1 MTLSGRLWRIRN
13 ELGWAGLA
21 AFVLL
26 AAAAVFLVIVLK
38 PLEARH
44 EQLERQLARAARQ
57 AAPPGAGIIQASTP
71 AARLAAFYHLLRS
84 EEPTTDHLATI
95 HAIGKTS
102 GVEFHSAQYRM
113 HRGTGR
119 IERYEITLPV
129 SGNYRQIR
137 TFLERTLAEI
147 PALSLDQVNFKR
159 DNADDASVQA
169 DVRLTL
175 HLVKP

>member
-1 MTLSGRLWRIRN
+1 MTLPGRLWQIRN
-13 ELGWAGLA
+13 ELEWTGLA
-21 AFVLL
+21 AFALL
-26 AAAAVFLVIVLK
+26 AAAALFLVIVVK

-44 EQLERQLARAARQ
+44 EQLEQQLARAARQ
-57 AAPPGAGIIQASTP
+57 AAPRDAGVPASTP
-71 AARLAAFYHLLRS
+71 AARLAAFYRLLRS
-84 EEPTTDHLATI
+84 EEQTTDRLATI
-95 HAIGKTS
+95 HAIGKAA
-102 GVEFHSAQYRM
+102 GVEFQSAQYRM

-129 SGNYRQIR
+129 NGNYRQIR

-159 DNADDASVQA
+159 DNTEDASVQA

>member
-1 MTLSGRLWRIRN
+1 MTLPGRLWRICN
-13 ELGWAGLA
+13 ELEWTGLA
-21 AFVLL
+21 AFALL
-26 AAAAVFLVIVLK
+26 AAAALFLIIVLK

-44 EQLERQLARAARQ
+44 EQLEQQLARAARQ
-57 AAPPGAGIIQASTP
+57 AAPRDAGVIPASTP
-71 AARLAAFYHLLRS
+71 AARLAAFYRLLRS
-84 EEPTTDHLATI
+84 EERTTDRLATI
-95 HAIGKTS
+95 HAIGKAA
-102 GVEFHSAQYRM
+102 GVEFQSAQYRM

-129 SGNYRQIR
+129 NGNYRQIR